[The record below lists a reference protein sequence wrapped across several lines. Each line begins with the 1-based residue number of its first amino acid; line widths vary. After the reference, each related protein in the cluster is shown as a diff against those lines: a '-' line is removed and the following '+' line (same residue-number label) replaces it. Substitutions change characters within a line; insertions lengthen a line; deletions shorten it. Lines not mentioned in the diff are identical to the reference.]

1 MRGMA
6 SKNRAWLIPPL
17 LLGLWL
23 LGNAVRTANQPPV
36 AFISRVASL
45 FDARVAHFVK
55 FFKAIEVGMPRETVM
70 ETMNRLY
77 PAGGPRTAP
86 KLTSD
91 EVNRLHFR
99 MDTEGQGEPNAEG
112 ISVLFDAE
120 GRVERKYYSPD

>member
-1 MRGMA
+1 M
-6 SKNRAWLIPPL
+6 NRSIVKRVALTALIGL
-17 LLGLWL
+17 VLWL
-23 LGNAVRTANQPPV
+23 GVNALRTANQPPV
-36 AFISRVASL
+36 AVVSRVVGL
-45 FDARVAHFVK
+45 FDARVAHFVR

-77 PAGGPRTAP
+77 PTGGPRTAP
-86 KLTSD
+86 ELTSD

-112 ISVLFDAE
+112 ISVLFDAN